1 MKKTIISGITGQDGS
16 YLSEFLISK
25 NYEVHGLMRRSSVF
39 STERIDHLTNKYE
52 KDGIF
57 NLHYADLTDS
67 SSIRNIIQKISPD
80 EFYNLGAMSHVGVSF
95 STAESVLNINSIGAY
110 RILDILKEI
119 CPNCKYYQA
128 SSSEMFGASPPPQN
142 EETKFMPQSP
152 YGISKVAAFY
162 ITKYFR
168 NANKMFASNGILFN
182 HESPRRGLNFVT
194 RKITF
199 NLAKI
204 IAGKEKKI
212 YLGNLDTRRDWGFA
226 GDYVK
231 AMWMILQHNK
241 SDDFV
246 ISTGENRSIKDFL
259 ENVFSL
265 LDLDWKN
272 FVVANTPQ
280 YMRKTEVESLQGD
293 STKARNILGWKP
305 DHTFNDLCK
314 MMLISDL
321 EKFGLSLDRAKSIAK
336 KIKNNVFQK
345 TS

>member
-1 MKKTIISGITGQDGS
+1 MKKVIISGITGQDGS

-39 STERIDHLTNKYE
+39 NTERIDHLTNKYE

-67 SSIRNIIQKISPD
+67 ASVRSVIQKISPD

-95 STAESVLNINSIGAY
+95 STAESVLNTNAIGAY
-110 RILDILKEI
+110 RILDILKET

-142 EETKFMPQSP
+142 EETKFKPQSP
-152 YGISKVAAFY
+152 YGISKVAAYY

-168 NANKMFASNGILFN
+168 NVNKIFASNGILFN

-194 RKITF
+194 RKVTF

-241 SDDFV
+241 PDDFV

-259 ENVFSL
+259 ETVFSL
-265 LDLDWKN
+265 LDLDWEN
-272 FVVANTPQ
+272 FVEANTPK
-280 YMRKTEVESLQGD
+280 YIRKAEVESLQGD

-321 EKFGLSLDRAKSIAK
+321 KKFGLSLDQAKNIAK
-336 KIKNNVFQK
+336 KMQK
-345 TS
+345 